1 MKFYDRNKRWLVY
14 VLSAV
19 LLIICV
25 LIFLPR
31 KDSVIKSDMW
41 QGDFD
46 FDEAVV
52 YFLLTDRFFNG
63 DPSNDD
69 PNGENYDVTHP
80 ETYHGGD
87 LQGVI
92 NQLDYL
98 QELGVNTIWVSP
110 IVDNIDFNV
119 RYGESAQYGYH
130 GYWAK
135 DFTSVDEHLGDIE
148 TLKMLVDEVHDRGM
162 KLMVDVVINHAGY
175 GMKETDKNPG
185 IPNFPTKEEQA
196 VFREMLR
203 LEPGVGAIEG
213 ELAGL
218 PDFITEDPDVLNQVI
233 EWQVGWIKKATT
245 AQGGTIDYFRV
256 DTVKHVRL
264 EELKAFK
271 DAATLVKPDFKM
283 IGEYFDGDIVSN
295 GKVLELGGMDSVL
308 DFSFKNT
315 VRGYLRGDF
324 KQCEK
329 VLQNRNQMLTPE
341 KTVGQFLSSH
351 DEDGFLAVRL
361 GGDTG
366 LFKVAA
372 TLQIT
377 AKGQPVI
384 YYGEEIGLSGK
395 TARNMDK
402 GEFSENRYDFDWKKT
417 KNNPMLDHYRTL
429 LAVRRQYS
437 ELFSK
442 GDRETVFI
450 DEEAGISFF
459 SRTYEGEKMVIG
471 VNITPETQVLMLSLG
486 LDKGCKVVDL
496 YNGNKYSAD
505 EWGKFPVTIPS
516 KDDGGTVILRIETNK
531 Q

>member
-1 MKFYDRNKRWLVY
+1 MKIYDRNKRWLAY
-14 VLSAV
+14 ILPAV
-19 LLIICV
+19 LLIACV
-25 LIFLPR
+25 LLFLPK
-31 KDSVIKSDMW
+31 KDSVIKPGTW
-41 QGDFD
+41 QGEFD

-52 YFLLTDRFFNG
+52 YFLLTDRFYNG
-63 DPSNDD
+63 DPTNDD
-69 PNGENYDVTHP
+69 PNGENYDVSHP

-87 LQGVI
+87 LQGI
-92 NQLDYL
+92 IDKLDYI
-98 QELGVNTIWVSP
+98 QALGVNTIWVSP
-110 IVDNIDFNV
+110 IVDNINFNV
-119 RYGESAQYGYH
+119 RHGKDAQYGYH

-135 DFTSVDEHLGDIE
+135 DFTTVDEHIGDIE
-148 TLKMLVDEVHDRGM
+148 TLKMLVDAVHDRGM

-175 GMKETDKNPG
+175 GMKETDQNPG

-196 VFREMLR
+196 VFRGMLR
-203 LEPGVGAIEG
+203 LKPGSGAIEG

-233 EWQVGWIKKATT
+233 DWQVGWIEKAKTS
-245 AQGGTIDYFRV
+245 QGGTIDYFRV
-256 DTVKHVRL
+256 DTVKHVGL

-315 VRGYLRGDF
+315 VREYLRGDF
-324 KQCEK
+324 EQCEK
-329 VLQNRNQMLTPE
+329 ILQNRNRMLTPQ

-417 KNNPMLDHYRTL
+417 KNNPILEHYRAL
-429 LAVRRQYS
+429 LAIRRQYS
-437 ELFSK
+437 DLFSK
-442 GDRETVFI
+442 GNRETVFF

-459 SRTYEGEKMVIG
+459 SRSYDGEKIVIG
-471 VNITPETQVLMLSLG
+471 VNIATEARDHELSLG
-486 LDKGCKVVDL
+486 LDKGVKVVDL
-496 YNGNKYSAD
+496 YNGKKYSAD
-505 EWGKFPVTIPS
+505 AEGKIPVTIPS
-516 KDDGGTVILRIETNK
+516 KDDGGTVILKIETK
-531 Q
+531 TK